1 MTDLRWRNFQESRPL
16 LKTEESGVHAPTS
29 SPNPRTN
36 KQCSNI
42 REVKTGPV
50 QVHRYCFLT
59 STWCTRNNP
68 CDFRKMSLVFGRL
81 EPLPQKYNRVFCCLK
96 IMALKYSFN
105 HFMFEDLKLTTWTGL
120 NFCTMG
126 TKSFWI
132 RNRIFQLVCAVYMIF
147 SSTVSF
153 WLRLRVYK

>member
-1 MTDLRWRNFQESRPL
+1 MYIKRYKLSFKKSILFIPGSIPTRNRSVLDQSLSMTDLRWRNFQESRPL

-81 EPLPQKYNRVFCCLK
+81 EPLPQKYNRVFVDWKLWLWNILSTILCLK
-96 IMALKYSFN
+96 IWN
-105 HFMFEDLKLTTWTGL
+105 W
-120 NFCTMG
+120 
-126 TKSFWI
+126 
-132 RNRIFQLVCAVYMIF
+132 
-147 SSTVSF
+147 
-153 WLRLRVYK
+153 RLGRV